1 MFFLHFFNL
10 CHKLTQNTTYFVLGK
25 AVVGQH
31 ERQPM
36 RSDDR
41 HGTTKKRDKKVINN
55 KVKGG

>member
-10 CHKLTQNTTYFVLGK
+10 CHKLTQNTTYFVLEK

-41 HGTTKKRDKKVINN
+41 HGTTKKETKKL
-55 KVKGG
+55 

>member
-10 CHKLTQNTTYFVLGK
+10 CHKLTQNTTYFVPGK

-31 ERQPM
+31 ERQTM

-41 HGTTKKRDKKVINN
+41 HETTKEIQKKEL
-55 KVKGG
+55 